1 MPALFSCAVLPV
13 ARPRQRVLFGC
24 SFCAVAVSIAFGIFC
39 AHAALAAP
47 DDGEEA
53 LPRTLLLAYAL
64 LLVIDSA
71 YRGHDLLC
79 IQSCFRKQLQ
89 LQLHAGGDDPG
100 QPLDLDVFASA
111 PAAAGFV
118 VNAVAAFC
126 VVCWV
131 AREHLSQR
139 SCYGGD
145 ARPGQLCA
153 ALDVV
158 SFSLIAWTS
167 LAALWLCGVVSCAC
181 CCPAAMAPRDD
192 AAHQQQEQARY
203 EDDSVVLVP
212 MHSPAHRQY
221 AGPGSNSPRPLA
233 TVEEEALEDDI
244 FSEGDVGTR

>member
-1 MPALFSCAVLPV
+1 MLLAGRSAAACRVPV
-13 ARPRQRVLFGC
+13 WSGAWVSADVSERADAASVRQ
-24 SFCAVAVSIAFGIFC
+24 
-39 AHAALAAP
+39 
-47 DDGEEA
+47 EA

-79 IQSCFRKQLQ
+79 IQSCFRK
-89 LQLHAGGDDPG
+89 QLHAGGDDPG

-212 MHSPAHRQY
+212 MHSPVHRQY
-221 AGPGSNSPRPLA
+221 AGMCAAPYVCGAYVWRAREHVSC
-233 TVEEEALEDDI
+233 ALHACLR
-244 FSEGDVGTR
+244 T